1 MITRFLEGLYKK
13 IIINIIVKD
22 SQTVVSIAVFSK
34 KDMLHNT
41 HKTFDTTTINAQMY
55 EFITEYAKK
64 SPFCYISVL
73 DKSSLQ
79 GAVPACKSSEIDKY
93 YDVNLIEYRCFSKDW
108 AFYTSKQEIEAIKQR
123 YKNIGVDF
131 IFSSFAII
139 ANFFKDKIDTSSAM
153 FVLIEENFISFSIF
167 NNSKLLY
174 AEYLKMPQKE
184 NFINSSDE
192 DRLLNSLLGINEINM
207 QKINKENSSTISDDL
222 DEIDFINEVSKVLEN
237 DTIVNRSSE
246 EYQRFLLIQN
256 SLNTFY
262 KDPKYKSQFIETI
275 YIADSVGLGD
285 EFKRYLED
293 EMFLNTT
300 ITKIDLSAALLDM
313 AKAEIN
319 EI

>member
-41 HKTFDTTTINAQMY
+41 HKTFDTTTVNAQMY

-79 GAVPACKSSEIDKY
+79 GAVPVCKSSEIDKY

-139 ANFFKDKIDTSSAM
+139 ANFFKDKIDNSSAM

-192 DRLLNSLLGINEINM
+192 DRLLNSLLGINEINL
-207 QKINKENSSTISDDL
+207 QKINKESSSTISDDL

>member
-34 KDMLHNT
+34 KDILHNT

>member
-1 MITRFLEGLYKK
+1 
-13 IIINIIVKD
+13 
-22 SQTVVSIAVFSK
+22 
-34 KDMLHNT
+34 
-41 HKTFDTTTINAQMY
+41 
-55 EFITEYAKK
+55 
-64 SPFCYISVL
+64 
-73 DKSSLQ
+73 
-79 GAVPACKSSEIDKY
+79 
-93 YDVNLIEYRCFSKDW
+93 
-108 AFYTSKQEIEAIKQR
+108 
-123 YKNIGVDF
+123 
-131 IFSSFAII
+131 
-139 ANFFKDKIDTSSAM
+139 
-153 FVLIEENFISFSIF
+153 
-167 NNSKLLY
+167 
-174 AEYLKMPQKE
+174 MPQKE

-192 DRLLNSLLGINEINM
+192 DRLLNSLLGINEINMQKIKMELHQELTQEFCINEINM

>member
-55 EFITEYAKK
+55 EFITEYVKK

-139 ANFFKDKIDTSSAM
+139 ANFFKDKIDNSSAM

-167 NNSKLLY
+167 DNSKLLY

-192 DRLLNSLLGINEINM
+192 DRLLNSLLGINEINL

-222 DEIDFINEVSKVLEN
+222 DDIDFINEVSKVLEN

-262 KDPKYKSQFIETI
+262 KDQKYKSQFIETI

>member
-41 HKTFDTTTINAQMY
+41 HKTFDTTTVNAQMY

-79 GAVPACKSSEIDKY
+79 GAVPVCKSSEIDKY
-93 YDVNLIEYRCFSKDW
+93 YDINLIEYRCFSQDW

-139 ANFFKDKIDTSSAM
+139 ANFFKDKIDNSSAM

-192 DRLLNSLLGINEINM
+192 DRLLNSLLGINEINL
-207 QKINKENSSTISDDL
+207 QKINKESSSTISDDL

-285 EFKRYLED
+285 EFKRYFED

>member
-207 QKINKENSSTISDDL
+207 QKINKESSSTISDDL